1 MPAPG
6 ITFTYT
12 GGKVSAVSGY
22 DHISVTFSSD
32 IAYTSFECRAT
43 KAGENYGRGV
53 GRLIAS
59 FSTTPAGTS
68 RTFEVYDDDLVNG
81 EGEYRISLYAQSED
95 GGWNDN
101 YAFIPSGSTGMQT
114 NDSTKKTFLCMRS

>member
-1 MPAPG
+1 MPAPQL
-6 ITFTYT
+6 TFSISGT
-12 GGKVSAVSGY
+12 KVSSVSGY
-22 DHISVTFSSD
+22 DHIDVTFSSD
-32 IAYTSFECRAT
+32 IAYQAFECRAT
-43 KAGENYGRGV
+43 KAGESYGRGV

-81 EGEYRISLYAQSED
+81 EGEYRISLYAQSQD

-101 YAFIPSGSTGMQT
+101 HMFLPAQSAAMLTYSGSP
-114 NDSTKKTFLCMRS
+114 FLCMRG

>member
-1 MPAPG
+1 MPAPQL
-6 ITFTYT
+6 TFSVT
-12 GGKVSAVSGY
+12 GSKVSSVTGY
-22 DHISVTFSSD
+22 DHIDVSFSSD
-32 IAYTSFECRAT
+32 IAYTAFECRAT
-43 KAGENYGRGV
+43 KSGESYGRGV

-81 EGEYRISLYAQSED
+81 EGEYRISLYAQSQD

-101 YAFIPSGSTGMQT
+101 HAFIPSGSTGLT
-114 NDSTKKTFLCMRS
+114 TADGFRFLCMR

>member
-6 ITFTYT
+6 LTFTIT
-12 GGKVSAVSGY
+12 GNKVSAVSGY
-22 DHISVTFSSD
+22 DHIVVQFSSD
-32 IAYTSFECRAT
+32 ITYTQFECRAT
-43 KAGENYGRGV
+43 KSGESYGRGV

-59 FSTTPAGTS
+59 FSTTPANTS
-68 RTFEVYDDDLVNG
+68 RTFEVYDTDLVNG

-101 YAFIPSGSTGMQT
+101 YGFIPANSSGLITSDG
-114 NDSTKKTFLCMRS
+114 KKLLCMRS

>member
-1 MPAPG
+1 MPAPQL
-6 ITFTYT
+6 TFSISGT
-12 GGKVSAVSGY
+12 KVSSVTGY
-22 DHISVTFSSD
+22 DHIDVTFSSD
-32 IAYTSFECRAT
+32 IAYQAFECRAT
-43 KAGENYGRGV
+43 KAGESYGRGV

-81 EGEYRISLYAQSED
+81 EGEYRISLYAQSQD

-101 YAFIPSGSTGMQT
+101 HAFVPSNSTGLKT
-114 NDSTKKTFLCMRS
+114 SDNKTFLCMR

>member
-6 ITFTYT
+6 LTFTIT
-12 GGKVSAVSGY
+12 GNKVSAVSGY
-22 DHISVTFSSD
+22 DHIVVTFSSD
-32 IAYTSFECRAT
+32 ITYTQFECRAT
-43 KAGENYGRGV
+43 KSGENYGRGV

-59 FSTTPAGTS
+59 FSTTPANTS
-68 RTFEVYDDDLVNG
+68 RTFEVYDTDLVNG

-101 YAFIPSGSTGMQT
+101 WAFIPAKSTGMQT
-114 NDSTKKTFLCMRS
+114 SDGKKFLCMRS

>member
-1 MPAPG
+1 MPAPQL
-6 ITFTYT
+6 TFSVT
-12 GGKVSAVSGY
+12 GNKVSSVTGY
-22 DHISVTFSSD
+22 DHIDVSFTSD
-32 IAYTSFECRAT
+32 IAYQAFECRAT
-43 KAGENYGRGV
+43 KSGESYGRGV

-81 EGEYRISLYAQSED
+81 EGEYRISLYAQSQD

-101 YAFIPSGSTGMQT
+101 HKFIPAQSTGLKT
-114 NDSTKKTFLCMRS
+114 SDNKTFLCMR